1 MATAEMQKLYLKA
14 RLHGYKL
21 RSITGEGYALF
32 TKRGEF
38 VTFCKTIEEAR
49 EKLNELMKEED

>member
-1 MATAEMQKLYLKA
+1 MAKAEMQNLYLKA

-32 TKRGEF
+32 TKRGDF
-38 VTFCKTIEEAR
+38 ITYCKTIEEVR
-49 EKLNELMKEED
+49 EKLNELIKAEE